1 MAIIKLKET
10 VSNQLLIVFFLRI
23 IVMPKGQRMI
33 KNVYITDKVCE
44 KNDKITKFERYCRNN
59 DRFAKMLINR

>member
-1 MAIIKLKET
+1 M
-10 VSNQLLIVFFLRI
+10 S
-23 IVMPKGQRMI
+23 KGQRMI

-44 KNDKITKFERYCRNN
+44 KNDKITKFERYCSNN